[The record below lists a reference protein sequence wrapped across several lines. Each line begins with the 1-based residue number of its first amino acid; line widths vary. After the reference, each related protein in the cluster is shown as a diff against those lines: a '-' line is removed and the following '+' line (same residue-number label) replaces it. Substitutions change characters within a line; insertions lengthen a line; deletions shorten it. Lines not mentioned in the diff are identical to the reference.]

1 MIKGLGFRVYD
12 LIKLVI
18 KSSICTLLRVT
29 RTLHWPV
36 TQTVVRLLGRRE
48 SSFIFFLGLQERCIA
63 GEEGAFFKCVCSL
76 VCLFVCLF
84 LCASE
89 QQYREFVSSSS
100 STSS

>member
-18 KSSICTLLRVT
+18 KTSICTLLRVT

-48 SSFIFFLGLQERCIA
+48 SWFIIFLGLQERCIA
-63 GEEGAFFKCVCSL
+63 GEEGAFFKCVF
-76 VCLFVCLF
+76 VCLFVPLF

-100 STSS
+100 SSSSS